1 MNCPKCKSRATGRI
15 GQGQY
20 YCWDCSIEFEPTPA
34 GVRVY
39 RLEPDGIAIP
49 ESIDGSP
56 VSGSTS
62 QADPRQ
68 TLDCGVNPGELQEAV
83 P

>member
-56 VSGSTS
+56 VSGSTLTNRS
-62 QADPRQ
+62 QANTGLRR
-68 TLDCGVNPGELQEAV
+68 ESR
-83 P
+83 

>member
-49 ESIDGSP
+49 ESIDGRP
-56 VSGSTS
+56 VSGSTLTSRS
-62 QADPRQ
+62 QANTGLRR
-68 TLDCGVNPGELQEAV
+68 ESR
-83 P
+83 